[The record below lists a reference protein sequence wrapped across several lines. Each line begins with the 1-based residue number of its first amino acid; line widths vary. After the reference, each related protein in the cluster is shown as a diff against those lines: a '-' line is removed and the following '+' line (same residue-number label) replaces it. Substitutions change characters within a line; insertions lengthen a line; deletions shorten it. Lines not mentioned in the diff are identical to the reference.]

1 VTARAAFWGRAKA
14 TGRAIVWIAAFALVG
29 GAASWALSRL
39 GPAPSP
45 GWWLAWGALSS
56 AVGFALATWLVG
68 RVLDH
73 RSWAELGWRPRGGVP
88 RALGAGTAL
97 GAVMAAGAVGLA
109 LLAGGA
115 RFTATGEW
123 AGWGK
128 AALPLGVGFLLAALT
143 EELMFRGYPLRRLA
157 DALGAGP
164 ATAVGAI
171 GFGLAHLGNPSATAF
186 STLNVA
192 LAGVWLAC
200 AFFSP
205 GAMPLAW
212 GAHFGWNATLALG
225 FRAPVSGYAFPVPA
239 VAYRAGA
246 RSWIDGGAFGPEGG
260 IVATLVM
267 LAGTAA
273 VVLWSRR
280 AVPTL
285 RDAERGSGGEAP

>member
-1 VTARAAFWGRAKA
+1 VTARVAFLGRATA
-14 TGRAIVWIAAFALVG
+14 AGRAVLWVAVFALVG
-29 GAASWALSRL
+29 GGASWALFRL

-45 GWWLAWGALSS
+45 GWWLAWGSLSS
-56 AVGFALATWLVG
+56 AAGFAFATWFVG
-68 RVLDH
+68 RVLDR
-73 RSWAELGWRPRGGVP
+73 RSWAELGWRPSSGVA

-109 LLAGGA
+109 VLAGGA
-115 RFTATGEW
+115 RFTTTGEW
-123 AGWGK
+123 ASWGT
-128 AALPLGVGFLLAALT
+128 AALPLGVGLLLAALT
-143 EELMFRGYPLRRLA
+143 EELMFRGYSLSRLA
-157 DALGAGP
+157 DALGPGP
-164 ATAVGAI
+164 ATALGAV

-246 RSWIDGGAFGPEGG
+246 RGWIDGGAFGPEGG

-267 LAGTAA
+267 VAGTAA
-273 VVLWSRR
+273 IVLWSRR
-280 AVPTL
+280 ART
-285 RDAERGSGGEAP
+285 AEPLA